1 MKMFLVTDDVDAR
14 VGLRFAGV
22 DGTLVKN
29 AADAAAAIDA
39 AVADEDVCVLLVT
52 PGINKMCHE
61 KTQYVNGLSRPV
73 LCEIPDSK
81 DPSELGSSLE
91 EYIKNTVG
99 IALL

>member
-22 DGTLVKN
+22 EGTLVKN

-52 PGINKMCHE
+52 PGISINVPRKNAVR
-61 KTQYVNGLSRPV
+61 KRTFKAGALRDTRFKRPV
-73 LCEIPDSK
+73 RTRLVS
-81 DPSELGSSLE
+81 
-91 EYIKNTVG
+91 
-99 IALL
+99 

>member
-22 DGTLVKN
+22 EGALVRT
-29 AADAAAAIDA
+29 ADDAAAAIDA

-52 PGINKMCHE
+52 PGISKMCPE
-61 KTQYVNGLSRPV
+61 KTQYVNTLSRPV
-73 LCEIPDSK
+73 LCEIPDSEN
-81 DPSELGSSLE
+81 PSALGSSLE

>member
-1 MKMFLVTDDVDAR
+1 
-14 VGLRFAGV
+14 
-22 DGTLVKN
+22 
-29 AADAAAAIDA
+29 
-39 AVADEDVCVLLVT
+39 
-52 PGINKMCHE
+52 MCPE